1 VFYLFGTLLSC
12 EIRRNICVLCHRFTI
27 TVAIE
32 AGLEATAT
40 SGTDCSLKS
49 APFECDDHL
58 VASEQQLKWTN
69 RGQSDKLAWLTR
81 RMSFKSSLRV
91 MKIA

>member
-1 VFYLFGTLLSC
+1 VFYLFGTLLSY
-12 EIRRNICVLCHRFTI
+12 EIRRNICVRRHRFTI
-27 TVAIE
+27 TVATE

-58 VASEQQLKWTN
+58 VASEQVKWTN